1 MGRSVER
8 KGGPAYSKGACP
20 ETNRREKA
28 VRPGQDGPGARL
40 TAGVTQSTRQQN
52 CWARGGST
60 SLDPAAPPKA
70 APGGVVVGRQPT
82 RLAPSSALPGI
93 ARIAA
98 PRRAGG
104 APMDRA
110 SALLPGALAGRWC
123 GDIMRFVAADGPI
136 GSGFLAE
143 GADGGTYGGEEMI
156 GVNRAGQPVTFDLAP
171 YWVLEFGE
179 YQGNALVVQRLVQ
192 VFEHVGGGG
201 VHVRHRL
208 GRDDDPERLRLGR
221 GEPPDLVAERLGVG
235 EEQWGI
241 EPVDHQAR

>member
-82 RLAPSSALPGI
+82 GLAPSSALPGI

-104 APMDRA
+104 APKDRA
-110 SALLPGALAGRWC
+110 SALLPNALRRTSAAKQGWSCAGRANAV
-123 GDIMRFVAADGPI
+123 RRR
-136 GSGFLAE
+136 
-143 GADGGTYGGEEMI
+143 
-156 GVNRAGQPVTFDLAP
+156 RA
-171 YWVLEFGE
+171 
-179 YQGNALVVQRLVQ
+179 
-192 VFEHVGGGG
+192 
-201 VHVRHRL
+201 
-208 GRDDDPERLRLGR
+208 
-221 GEPPDLVAERLGVG
+221 PPPRPRRR
-235 EEQWGI
+235 I
-241 EPVDHQAR
+241 